1 MTNESTL
8 QPTNNEGV
16 DVAASEQTEERILDK
31 KVSRRAMLVGS
42 GALAMTGAIAK
53 VTGVV
58 GRDATKAS
66 ADTWANVEF
75 TMAGTDGWAY
85 LAGAPHQPF
94 FPDTFAPKGFNTYIF
109 GLRDLTDLSEAEVL
123 QQKGNAQFTAPIL
136 GFRIGQ
142 KIELTLYN
150 LGLAQRPDLVDSHTF
165 HWHGFRNAI
174 PLYDGT
180 PDTSL
185 SVPIGRHLKYRF
197 QPHEAGTYMYH
208 CHFEDV
214 EHVQMGMIGLV
225 YVLPALGP
233 FAHCA
238 YEHADTAFDR
248 QFSIMLTEVDSHIH
262 WNDAHIQV
270 SDFTDYTPDHWT
282 MNGRS
287 YPDTLAPHGHRDPG
301 SLDMV
306 TGKAP
311 SDVTNIGSLDHS
323 PVSSLIEANAGDKVL
338 LRLASLGFQEHSL
351 VAPGID
357 MKIVGQDARC
367 VLGVNGFGDRSALTN
382 TVSIGSGE
390 SRDLI
395 FVAPAYDATTAT
407 AGGYNVYRLFD
418 RTYGHAANSSSTG
431 DGGQMTEIR
440 VFPGGTLG
448 AQALLTGERQ
458 NV

>member
-1 MTNESTL
+1 MSNENTL

-16 DVAASEQTEERILDK
+16 DVAASEQTEDRILDK

-42 GALAMTGAIAK
+42 GALAMTGALAK

-58 GRDATKAS
+58 GSGATKANAAGW
-66 ADTWANVEF
+66 ADVEV
-75 TMAGTDGWAY
+75 TMAGTDGWTY

-94 FPDTFAPKGFNTYIF
+94 FPDTFAPDGFNTYIF
-109 GLRDLTDLSEAEVL
+109 GLRDLTGLSEAQVL

-142 KIELTLYN
+142 KIELTLFN
-150 LGLAQRPDLVDSHTF
+150 LGLHQRPDLVDSHTF

-197 QPHEAGTYMYH
+197 QPHESGTYMYH

-214 EHVQMGMIGLV
+214 EHVQMGMIGIV
-225 YVLPALGP
+225 YVMPAAGSV
-233 FAHCA
+233 FANCA
-238 YEHADTAFDR
+238 YEDARTAFNR
-248 QFSIMLTEVDSHIH
+248 QFTIMLTEVDSHIH

-287 YPDTLAPHGHRDPG
+287 YPDTLAGHGHRDPV
-301 SLDMV
+301 SRDMV
-306 TGKAP
+306 TGPAL
-311 SDVTNIGSLDHS
+311 SDAAGSLDHS

-338 LRLASLGFQEHSL
+338 VRLASLGFQEHTL

-357 MKIVGQDARC
+357 MTIVGQDARC
-367 VLGVNGFGDRSALTN
+367 VLDVNGFGNRSVSTN

-390 SRDLI
+390 SRDVI
-395 FVAPAYDATTAT
+395 FTAPAYDATTAT

-440 VFPGGTLG
+440 VFNGTLG
-448 AQALLTGERQ
+448 AQVKLTGEHI
-458 NV
+458 

>member
-1 MTNESTL
+1 MTNENTL

-42 GALAMTGAIAK
+42 GALAMTGALAK

-58 GRDATKAS
+58 GSDATKANAAGGW
-66 ADTWANVEF
+66 ADVEF

-85 LAGAPHQPF
+85 LAGAPQQPF
-94 FPDTFAPKGFNTYIF
+94 FPDTFAPDGFNTYIF
-109 GLRDLTDLSEAEVL
+109 GLRDLTGLNEKQVL
-123 QQKGNAQFTAPIL
+123 QQKGNAQFSAPIL
-136 GFRIGQ
+136 GFRVGQ

-150 LGLAQRPDLVDSHTF
+150 LGLVQRPDLVDSHTF

-185 SVPIGRHLKYRF
+185 SVPVGRHLKYRF

-214 EHVQMGMIGLV
+214 EHVQMGMIGIV
-225 YVLPALGP
+225 YVLPQFAP
-233 FAHCA
+233 FRKCA
-238 YEHADTAFDR
+238 YEDIRTRFDR

-287 YPDTLAPHGHRDPG
+287 YPDTLAAHGDRDPV
-301 SLDMV
+301 SKDMV
-306 TGKAP
+306 TGPAI
-311 SDVTNIGSLDHS
+311 SNSAGSLDHS
-323 PVSSLIEANAGDKVL
+323 PVSSLIEVNAGDQVL

-367 VLGVNGFGDRSALTN
+367 VLDVNGFGDRSTFTN

-390 SRDLI
+390 SRDVI
-395 FVAPAYDATTAT
+395 FKAPAYVGPAAYD
-407 AGGYNVYRLFD
+407 VYRLFD
-418 RTYGHAANSSSTG
+418 RNFSQAGNASSTG
-431 DGGQMTEIR
+431 DGGMMTEIR
-440 VFPGGTLG
+440 VYPAGHFGT
-448 AQALLTGERQ
+448 QAKLRGERQ
-458 NV
+458 